1 MNIRRILKGAG
12 IRSSY
17 GTMGAAGVVLVEDSK
32 KILVDVGHFG
42 IRDPLLRELG
52 RAGVSTKEIDTVVL
66 THLNWDHC
74 FNVDLFPNAQ
84 IMVGV
89 DEMEK
94 GTLSGVPD
102 GFTTPFKSYL
112 STLDIKT
119 VHDGFKI
126 TPNVSIVYT
135 PGHTPGHIAVSAKDN
150 KNHVMMTGDAVPNL
164 RAYRRGMPDF
174 AFYNESMARESV
186 DKIKSLK
193 PDLIIPGHDAP
204 FTEQGYTELDN
215 VDIIFREEQEVNTVI
230 SFGRVTSDK
239 PVIFNA

>member
-52 RAGVSTKEIDTVVL
+52 RAGISTKEIDTVVL

-74 FNVDLFPNAQ
+74 FNVDLFPNAE
-84 IMVGV
+84 IIVGV

-102 GFTTPFKSYL
+102 GITPSFKSYL
-112 STLDIKT
+112 STLNVKT
-119 VHDGFKI
+119 VQDGFKL

-150 KNHVMMTGDAVPNL
+150 KRHVMMTGDAIPNL

-186 DKIKSLK
+186 NKIKSLK

-204 FTEQGYTELDN
+204 FTEQGYTEYDS
-215 VDIIFREEQEVNTVI
+215 VDIIFREEQEVNTVL

-239 PVIFNA
+239 PVVFNA